1 LLALKT
7 FPLQDAS
14 VRPFLPHRKGK
25 QNKTKQNKTK
35 QNNISRQK
43 IRDTLGI
50 SNDEHCQ
57 VWWFECEWPSE
68 ALVFLLVEL
77 FEKDYEV
84 VLLEKV
90 CGEF

>member
-1 LLALKT
+1 MCLLALKT

-14 VRPFLPHRKGK
+14 VRPFLPHRKG
-25 QNKTKQNKTK
+25 K